1 MFSMLPMKYRKL
13 DTPTIITVTYGT
25 VLVLVAVVA
34 VVLVAGAA

>member
-1 MFSMLPMKYRKL
+1 MLPMKYRKL

-25 VLVLVAVVA
+25 VLVLVLVAVVA